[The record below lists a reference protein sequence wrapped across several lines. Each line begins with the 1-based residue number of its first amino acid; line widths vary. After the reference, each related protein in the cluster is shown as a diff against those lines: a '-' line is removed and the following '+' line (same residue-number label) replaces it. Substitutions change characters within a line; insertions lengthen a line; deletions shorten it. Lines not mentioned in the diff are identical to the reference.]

1 LRIQFIQGSV
11 GEAAS
16 VDKVKRNNN
25 DLLEEKI
32 NDTRATEDMSNL
44 NVQLEKVLFEV
55 CRTHKTIKNQRI
67 ARGSNLGK
75 YVEFAI
81 HTYFQS

>member
-1 LRIQFIQGSV
+1 LPGALVSY
-11 GEAAS
+11 AAS
-16 VDKVKRNNN
+16 VDKVKRNSN

-32 NDTRATEDMSNL
+32 KHTRATEDMSNR
-44 NVQLEKVLFEV
+44 NAQLEKVLFEV

-67 ARGSNLGK
+67 TRGSNLGK